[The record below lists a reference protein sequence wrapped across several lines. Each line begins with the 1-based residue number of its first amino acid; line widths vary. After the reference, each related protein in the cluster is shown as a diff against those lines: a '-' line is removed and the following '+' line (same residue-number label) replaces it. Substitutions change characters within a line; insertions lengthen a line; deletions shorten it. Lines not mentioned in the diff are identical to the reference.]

1 MSEEKVLIVEDEVV
15 VAMELR
21 SRLTALGY
29 EVVGSCDQG
38 EQVADL
44 VTRYEPDLILMD
56 IKLAGRMDG
65 IEAAQQIHSIRDV
78 PVVFLTAHS
87 DERTLQRAKL
97 SDPYGYIV
105 KPFSEAEL
113 RSTIEVSIHNHGR
126 QERAMREALWFAKA
140 SSTFDGAVILCDEN
154 GTVKHMNA
162 LAQAITG
169 LKSEE
174 AIGRPV
180 PHVLCLQDRQTG
192 ETINRLAVHEQDG
205 LALSPFSVTLVA
217 ADRSEVPVRIMPV
230 PITDSRQA
238 LSALLFLFRE
248 DPVQLP
254 SGQDDFAH
262 AANLI
267 LTAHLSQSDG
277 EHLLAE
283 HCYERALNL
292 LEKALGPK
300 DSRLG
305 NILLDLAEVH
315 KSLGKNLDARI
326 VAARIEGLKSDD
338 TGHLWEAHHGAVDG
352 VNADYSGA
360 RGDYVNH
367 RST

>member
-1 MSEEKVLIVEDEVV
+1 MSGKKLLIVEDEIV

-21 SRLTALGY
+21 LRLTALGY
-29 EVVGSCDQG
+29 EVVGACDQG

-44 VTRYEPDLILMD
+44 VTRYEPDLVLMD

-87 DERTLQRAKL
+87 DEGTLQKAKL

-113 RSTIEVSIHNHGR
+113 RTTIEVSIHNHDR

-169 LKSEE
+169 MKSEE
-174 AIGRPV
+174 ATGRPV
-180 PHVLCLQDRQTG
+180 PYVLSLQDRQTG
-192 ETINRLAVHEQDG
+192 ETINRLSVHEQDCG
-205 LALSPFSVTLVA
+205 RTLSPLSVTLVA
-217 ADRSEVPVRIMPV
+217 SDRSEVPVRIMLVPV
-230 PITDSRQA
+230 TDSRQA
-238 LSALLFLFRE
+238 LGAVLFLFRE
-248 DPVQLP
+248 DPGQMP

-292 LEKALGPK
+292 LEKTLGPK

-305 NILLDLAEVH
+305 NVLLDLAEVH
-315 KSLGKNLDARI
+315 KALGKNLDARI
-326 VAARIEGLKSDD
+326 VAARVESIKSDD
-338 TGHLWEAHHGAVDG
+338 TGHLWDAHDGAADEAHAR
-352 VNADYSGA
+352 YSGA
-360 RGDYVNH
+360 H
-367 RST
+367 